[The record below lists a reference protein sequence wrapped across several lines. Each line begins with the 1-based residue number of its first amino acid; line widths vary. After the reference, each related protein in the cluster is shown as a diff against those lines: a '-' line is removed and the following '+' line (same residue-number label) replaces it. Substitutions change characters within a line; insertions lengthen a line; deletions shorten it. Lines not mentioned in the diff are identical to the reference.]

1 MSADELVSDEQWVR
15 DLHQSGS
22 GSAAYGSG
30 DEPDEV
36 NGIGEVDVAALMAD
50 DDEPR
55 RAKKTHA
62 TAPTAD
68 EHPVTAAKEK
78 EKLAEKPVE
87 KEKEP
92 APKPSSTSS
101 SSGTTAKGGGG
112 GGLKG
117 LGRKIK
123 GLF

>member
-50 DDEPR
+50 DDEPPTGPVNLDIESDDSESDEPLPGSTTSCCGGSVAWWPQPWLPPWSVPWR
-55 RAKKTHA
+55 STPPMRQPRQ
-62 TAPTAD
+62 APAD
-68 EHPVTAAKEK
+68 P
-78 EKLAEKPVE
+78 
-87 KEKEP
+87 
-92 APKPSSTSS
+92 
-101 SSGTTAKGGGG
+101 
-112 GGLKG
+112 
-117 LGRKIK
+117 
-123 GLF
+123 